1 MGVLGWIVVGLV
13 AGVLAK
19 ALHPDQPEPIGPLG
33 TFIVGI
39 NGALLGGALSL
50 IAGFGSLT
58 SFFNLGSWTL
68 AGALALVLLAL
79 YGAAA
84 EVSALG
90 EKPRTER
97 GLNRQRRST
106 QPR

>member
-1 MGVLGWIVVGLV
+1 MGVLGWIVVGLL

-19 ALHPDQPEPIGPLG
+19 ALRPDQHEPIGPLG
-33 TFIVGI
+33 TFVVAV

-50 IAGFGSLT
+50 IAGFGSLS
-58 SFFNLGSWTL
+58 SFFNLGSWAL
-68 AGALALVLLAL
+68 SGAFALVLLAM

-84 EVSALG
+84 EVTGLG
-90 EKPRTER
+90 EKRNGE
-97 GLNRQRRST
+97 QRLSRHRRPT

>member
-1 MGVLGWIVVGLV
+1 MGVLGWIVVGLL
-13 AGVLAK
+13 AGLLAK
-19 ALHPDQPEPIGPLG
+19 ALHPDQHEPIGPLG
-33 TFIVGI
+33 TLVVGV

-58 SFFNLGSWTL
+58 SFFDLGSWAF

-84 EVSALG
+84 EVSGLG
-90 EKPRTER
+90 QKRRDEQRLSR
-97 GLNRQRRST
+97 HRRST